1 MVEKDIIKVIAEVE
15 RIRYYK
21 NEWGIIECS
30 IDPKKIKEGN
40 PKLDRNGMAIFKGV
54 MPQLQEKNIYN
65 ITAEYVDDAKWGG
78 QYNILSIFTALDFGT
93 GDPEGQKKFLSSIY
107 TPLQVTNMYEALDN
121 PFKALKDKDVSSLVK
136 IKGCGMDTA
145 DRWIRKFERHI
156 GEAKIYTEL
165 EEYNLT
171 TNMIKKLMDRY
182 KSPELVIEKVKN
194 NPYVLCNE
202 VKGIGWKTADKIAL
216 EGGIGEFSTKRI
228 AAYMV
233 HYLDESGEN
242 GCSWITPDELMGA
255 ILEGI
260 GEEVPDANVTEAIHE
275 LGDELWWNEDKSKI
289 GLRRYFNIEQKIA
302 EELIRIRD
310 AESNIVYKDW
320 EDTIK
325 HLEHKQG
332 WEYTDEQKSGV
343 KTVLDNNITVVQGLA
358 GCVDCDTEYFN
369 GTEWKRIAEYTK
381 GEKVLQYNENGT
393 AELVAPLR
401 YIKQPSQKL
410 NLIRNASGSI
420 NQVLSD
426 NHEVYYKTASC
437 NNGKKITCTEL
448 KERHNLTKSGFSGRF
463 ITNFKYGGTGINL
476 TDDEIRLMIAVHA
489 DGNFATN
496 TNWCRISLKKER
508 KIKRLKEILH
518 RLGKSYEEKICT
530 GSEEGYTKIFFYAPR
545 REKLY
550 TKDWYNCTNHQ
561 MEVIYDEVFYW
572 DGSTP
577 ENSKVLQK
585 SFSTGNKSDADFIQ
599 FVCASIGYYS
609 SIYIYDKRLGETFI
623 NSDGYNACRNK
634 KEYSVRVSN
643 KRYSTASIRPRR
655 EQQKIQ
661 IIDYHPIDGF
671 EYCFTVPS
679 HLLVLRREGQIFVT
693 GNCGKTTLVTAM
705 LAVLKNYSSVQTCL
719 SGRAASRLGEIT
731 GQEGYTIHR
740 LLGYPQGDKQG
751 FEYHDENPLSY
762 DIYILDEI
770 SMVDAYL
777 FYYLLRAI
785 PNGAKLVCLGDPGQ
799 LESIGCGNIAHD
811 MINSEEIPT
820 VTLTK
825 IHRQAAKSAII
836 TESIKIRNGQQ
847 IISKDWVGEDIRGE
861 LQDLHIDCFS
871 DKTNTYYKIVQSFVS
886 LMANKDFNIM
896 ETQIIV
902 PVKNNGSA
910 CTYELNNSIQEM
922 YNPEDRSKKEYSG
935 FSNGKPY
942 ILREGDKVMNVVNN
956 YKTSPPIYNGNIGI
970 IRYIDYDEDMDEEI
984 MLIDFKGIGEV
995 KVPKESWNNIELG
1008 YAITVHK
1015 SQGDQA
1021 NHIIFGLD
1029 FTSYSLLSREMIY
1042 TGITRAKKKCDLIA
1056 QTGALRMAI
1065 SKEGVSKKQTHLQQ
1079 CLYDVAHPKIIF

>member
-1 MVEKDIIKVIAEVE
+1 MAEKDIIKVIAEVE

-30 IDPKKIKEGN
+30 IDSKRIKEGN

-121 PFKALKDKDVSSLVK
+121 PFKALKNKDVSSLVK

-310 AESNIVYKDW
+310 AESGIVYKDW

-358 GCVDCDTEYFN
+358 GT
-369 GTEWKRIAEYTK
+369 
-381 GEKVLQYNENGT
+381 
-393 AELVAPLR
+393 
-401 YIKQPSQKL
+401 
-410 NLIRNASGSI
+410 
-420 NQVLSD
+420 
-426 NHEVYYKTASC
+426 
-437 NNGKKITCTEL
+437 
-448 KERHNLTKSGFSGRF
+448 
-463 ITNFKYGGTGINL
+463 
-476 TDDEIRLMIAVHA
+476 
-489 DGNFATN
+489 
-496 TNWCRISLKKER
+496 
-508 KIKRLKEILH
+508 
-518 RLGKSYEEKICT
+518 GKST
-530 GSEEGYTKIFFYAPR
+530 
-545 REKLY
+545 L
-550 TKDWYNCTNHQ
+550 
-561 MEVIYDEVFYW
+561 
-572 DGSTP
+572 
-577 ENSKVLQK
+577 
-585 SFSTGNKSDADFIQ
+585 
-599 FVCASIGYYS
+599 
-609 SIYIYDKRLGETFI
+609 
-623 NSDGYNACRNK
+623 
-634 KEYSVRVSN
+634 VS
-643 KRYSTASIRPRR
+643 AMI
-655 EQQKIQ
+655 E
-661 IIDYHPIDGF
+661 
-671 EYCFTVPS
+671 
-679 HLLVLRREGQIFVT
+679 VLRS
-693 GNCGKTTLVTAM
+693 
-705 LAVLKNYSSVQTCL
+705 YSYVQCAL
-719 SGRAASRLGEIT
+719 SGRASSRMSEIT

-740 LLGYPQGDKQG
+740 LLGYPLGDKQG
-751 FEYHDENPLSY
+751 FEYHDENPLPY
-762 DIYILDEI
+762 NIYILDEI

>member
-1 MVEKDIIKVIAEVE
+1 MAEKDIIKVTVAVE
-15 RIRYYK
+15 RIRFYK

-30 IDPKKIKEGN
+30 IDPKRIKQGT
-40 PKLDRNGMAIFKGV
+40 PKLDRNGIAIFKGV
-54 MPQLQEKNIYN
+54 MPQLQEKNLYN
-65 ITAEYVDDAKWGG
+65 ITAEYTEDPKYGG

-121 PFKALKDKDVSSLVK
+121 PFKALKDKDVTSLIK

-145 DRWIRKFERHI
+145 DRWIRKFEQHI

-165 EEYNLT
+165 EDYNLT

-182 KSPELVIEKVKN
+182 ASPELVIEKVKN

-228 AAYMV
+228 AAYII
-233 HYLDESGEN
+233 HYLDEAGEN

-260 GEEVPDANVTEAIHE
+260 GEEVPDANVTEAIHG
-275 LGDELWWNEDKSKI
+275 LGEELWWNDDKSKI
-289 GLRRYFNIEQKIA
+289 GLRRYFNIEYRIA
-302 EELIRIRD
+302 EELLRIRD
-310 AESNIVYKDW
+310 AESKISYIDW

-332 WEYTDEQKSGV
+332 WEYTDEQKNGV

-358 GCVDCDTEYFN
+358 GT
-369 GTEWKRIAEYTK
+369 
-381 GEKVLQYNENGT
+381 
-393 AELVAPLR
+393 
-401 YIKQPSQKL
+401 
-410 NLIRNASGSI
+410 
-420 NQVLSD
+420 
-426 NHEVYYKTASC
+426 
-437 NNGKKITCTEL
+437 
-448 KERHNLTKSGFSGRF
+448 
-463 ITNFKYGGTGINL
+463 
-476 TDDEIRLMIAVHA
+476 
-489 DGNFATN
+489 
-496 TNWCRISLKKER
+496 
-508 KIKRLKEILH
+508 
-518 RLGKSYEEKICT
+518 GKST
-530 GSEEGYTKIFFYAPR
+530 
-545 REKLY
+545 L
-550 TKDWYNCTNHQ
+550 
-561 MEVIYDEVFYW
+561 
-572 DGSTP
+572 
-577 ENSKVLQK
+577 
-585 SFSTGNKSDADFIQ
+585 
-599 FVCASIGYYS
+599 
-609 SIYIYDKRLGETFI
+609 
-623 NSDGYNACRNK
+623 
-634 KEYSVRVSN
+634 VS
-643 KRYSTASIRPRR
+643 AMI
-655 EQQKIQ
+655 E
-661 IIDYHPIDGF
+661 
-671 EYCFTVPS
+671 
-679 HLLVLRREGQIFVT
+679 VLRS
-693 GNCGKTTLVTAM
+693 
-705 LAVLKNYSSVQTCL
+705 YSYVQCAL
-719 SGRAASRLGEIT
+719 SGRASSRMSEIT
-731 GQEGYTIHR
+731 GQEGFTIHR

-751 FEYHDENPLSY
+751 FKFHDENPLPY

-785 PNGAKLVCLGDPGQ
+785 PDGAKLVCLGDPGQ

-847 IISKDWVGEDIRGE
+847 IINKDWVGTETRGE

-871 DKTNTYYKIVQSFVS
+871 DKTNTYYKVIQAFSS
-886 LMANKDFNIM
+886 TMAQDDFNIM

-902 PVKNNGSA
+902 PIKNNGAA
-910 CTYELNNSIQEM
+910 CTYELNNSVQEL
-922 YNPEDRSKKEYSG
+922 YNPEDRHKKEHNG
-935 FSNGKPY
+935 FSNGKSY

-970 IRYIDYDEDMDEEI
+970 IRSIYYDEILDEEI

-995 KVPKESWNNIELG
+995 KVPREAWNNIELG

-1021 NHIIFGLD
+1021 NHVIFGID

-1079 CLYDVAHPKIIF
+1079 CLYDVAHPKLIF

>member
-1 MVEKDIIKVIAEVE
+1 MADKDIIKVTVEVE
-15 RIRYYK
+15 RIRFYK

-30 IDPKKIKEGN
+30 INKIKDGA
-40 PKLDRNGMAIFKGV
+40 PKLDKNGMAIFKGV
-54 MPQLQEKNIYN
+54 MPQLKENNLYN
-65 ITAEYVDDAKWGG
+65 ITAEYTEDPKFGG

-93 GDPEGQKKFLSSIY
+93 GDAEGQKKFLSSIF

-121 PFKALKDKDVSSLVK
+121 PFQALKDKDTVSLIK

-145 DRWIRKFERHI
+145 DRWIRKFEKHI
-156 GEAKIYTEL
+156 GEAQIYTEL

-171 TNMIKKLMDRY
+171 TNMIKRLMDRY
-182 KSPELVIEKVKN
+182 NSPELVIEKVKN

-216 EGGIGEFSTKRI
+216 EGGIGEYSTKRI
-228 AAYMV
+228 GAYMV

-260 GEEVPDANVTEAIHE
+260 GEEVPDANITEAIHE
-275 LGDELWWNEDKSKI
+275 LGDELWWDEDKTKI

-310 AESNIVYKDW
+310 AESKITYKDW
-320 EDTIK
+320 EDAVK
-325 HLEHKQG
+325 HLEHRQG
-332 WEYTDEQKSGV
+332 WEYTDEQKLGV

-358 GCVDCDTEYFN
+358 GT
-369 GTEWKRIAEYTK
+369 
-381 GEKVLQYNENGT
+381 
-393 AELVAPLR
+393 
-401 YIKQPSQKL
+401 
-410 NLIRNASGSI
+410 
-420 NQVLSD
+420 
-426 NHEVYYKTASC
+426 
-437 NNGKKITCTEL
+437 
-448 KERHNLTKSGFSGRF
+448 
-463 ITNFKYGGTGINL
+463 
-476 TDDEIRLMIAVHA
+476 
-489 DGNFATN
+489 
-496 TNWCRISLKKER
+496 
-508 KIKRLKEILH
+508 
-518 RLGKSYEEKICT
+518 GKST
-530 GSEEGYTKIFFYAPR
+530 
-545 REKLY
+545 L
-550 TKDWYNCTNHQ
+550 
-561 MEVIYDEVFYW
+561 
-572 DGSTP
+572 
-577 ENSKVLQK
+577 
-585 SFSTGNKSDADFIQ
+585 
-599 FVCASIGYYS
+599 
-609 SIYIYDKRLGETFI
+609 
-623 NSDGYNACRNK
+623 
-634 KEYSVRVSN
+634 VS
-643 KRYSTASIRPRR
+643 AMI
-655 EQQKIQ
+655 E
-661 IIDYHPIDGF
+661 
-671 EYCFTVPS
+671 
-679 HLLVLRREGQIFVT
+679 VLRS
-693 GNCGKTTLVTAM
+693 
-705 LAVLKNYSSVQTCL
+705 YSYVQCAL
-719 SGRAASRLGEIT
+719 SGRASSRMSEIT

-751 FEYHDENPLSY
+751 FEYHDENPLGY

-811 MINSEEIPT
+811 MINSSEIPT

-836 TESIKIRNGQQ
+836 TESIKVRNGQQ
-847 IISKDWVGEDIRGE
+847 IINKDWVGIDTRGE
-861 LQDLHIDCFS
+861 LQDLHLDCYS
-871 DKTNTYYKIVQSFVS
+871 DKSNTYYKIIQAFSS
-886 LMANKDFNIM
+886 CMAQKDFNIM
-896 ETQIIV
+896 ETQVIV

-910 CTYELNNSIQEM
+910 CTYELNNSIQEL
-922 YNPEDRSKKEYSG
+922 YNPEDRRKKEHNG
-935 FSNGKPY
+935 FANGKPY

-970 IRYIDYDEDMDEEI
+970 IRSIDYDENLDEEI

-995 KVPKESWNNIELG
+995 KVPRDAWNNIELG

-1021 NHIIFGLD
+1021 AHIIFGID

-1079 CLYDVAHPKIIF
+1079 CLYDVAHPKLIF

>member
-1 MVEKDIIKVIAEVE
+1 MKELIKVNCEVEK
-15 RIRYYK
+15 IRYYK
-21 NEWGIIECS
+21 NEWGIIEAS
-30 IDPKKIKEGN
+30 ITKVYEGAPKVN
-40 PKLDRNGMAIFKGV
+40 NNGTVIFKGV
-54 MPQLQEKNIYN
+54 MPQLQEKNIYKV
-65 ITAEYVDDAKWGG
+65 TAEFVEDPKWGN

-310 AESNIVYKDW
+310 AESGIVYKDW

-358 GCVDCDTEYFN
+358 GT
-369 GTEWKRIAEYTK
+369 
-381 GEKVLQYNENGT
+381 
-393 AELVAPLR
+393 
-401 YIKQPSQKL
+401 
-410 NLIRNASGSI
+410 
-420 NQVLSD
+420 
-426 NHEVYYKTASC
+426 
-437 NNGKKITCTEL
+437 
-448 KERHNLTKSGFSGRF
+448 
-463 ITNFKYGGTGINL
+463 
-476 TDDEIRLMIAVHA
+476 
-489 DGNFATN
+489 
-496 TNWCRISLKKER
+496 
-508 KIKRLKEILH
+508 
-518 RLGKSYEEKICT
+518 GKST
-530 GSEEGYTKIFFYAPR
+530 
-545 REKLY
+545 L
-550 TKDWYNCTNHQ
+550 
-561 MEVIYDEVFYW
+561 
-572 DGSTP
+572 
-577 ENSKVLQK
+577 
-585 SFSTGNKSDADFIQ
+585 
-599 FVCASIGYYS
+599 
-609 SIYIYDKRLGETFI
+609 
-623 NSDGYNACRNK
+623 
-634 KEYSVRVSN
+634 VS
-643 KRYSTASIRPRR
+643 AMI
-655 EQQKIQ
+655 E
-661 IIDYHPIDGF
+661 
-671 EYCFTVPS
+671 
-679 HLLVLRREGQIFVT
+679 VLRS
-693 GNCGKTTLVTAM
+693 
-705 LAVLKNYSSVQTCL
+705 YSYVQCAL
-719 SGRAASRLGEIT
+719 SGRASSRMSEIT

-740 LLGYPQGDKQG
+740 LLGYPLGDKQG
-751 FEYHDENPLSY
+751 FEYHDENPLPY
-762 DIYILDEI
+762 NIYILDEI

-811 MINSEEIPT
+811 MINSAEIPT

-922 YNPEDRSKKEYSG
+922 YNPEDRSKKEHSG

>member
-1 MVEKDIIKVIAEVE
+1 MAEKDIIKVIAEVE

-40 PKLDRNGMAIFKGV
+40 PKLDKNGMAIFKGV

-194 NPYVLCNE
+194 NPYILCNE

-275 LGDELWWNEDKSKI
+275 LGDELWWNDDKSKI

-310 AESNIVYKDW
+310 AGSGIVYEDW

-332 WEYTDEQKSGV
+332 WEYTDEQKNGV

-358 GCVDCDTEYFN
+358 GT
-369 GTEWKRIAEYTK
+369 
-381 GEKVLQYNENGT
+381 
-393 AELVAPLR
+393 
-401 YIKQPSQKL
+401 
-410 NLIRNASGSI
+410 
-420 NQVLSD
+420 
-426 NHEVYYKTASC
+426 
-437 NNGKKITCTEL
+437 
-448 KERHNLTKSGFSGRF
+448 
-463 ITNFKYGGTGINL
+463 
-476 TDDEIRLMIAVHA
+476 
-489 DGNFATN
+489 
-496 TNWCRISLKKER
+496 
-508 KIKRLKEILH
+508 
-518 RLGKSYEEKICT
+518 GKST
-530 GSEEGYTKIFFYAPR
+530 
-545 REKLY
+545 L
-550 TKDWYNCTNHQ
+550 
-561 MEVIYDEVFYW
+561 
-572 DGSTP
+572 
-577 ENSKVLQK
+577 
-585 SFSTGNKSDADFIQ
+585 
-599 FVCASIGYYS
+599 
-609 SIYIYDKRLGETFI
+609 
-623 NSDGYNACRNK
+623 
-634 KEYSVRVSN
+634 VS
-643 KRYSTASIRPRR
+643 AMI
-655 EQQKIQ
+655 E
-661 IIDYHPIDGF
+661 
-671 EYCFTVPS
+671 
-679 HLLVLRREGQIFVT
+679 VLRS
-693 GNCGKTTLVTAM
+693 
-705 LAVLKNYSSVQTCL
+705 YSYVQCAL
-719 SGRAASRLGEIT
+719 SGRASSRMSEIT

-740 LLGYPQGDKQG
+740 LLGYPLGDKQG
-751 FEYHDENPLSY
+751 FEYHDENCLPY
-762 DIYILDEI
+762 NIYILDEI

-785 PNGAKLVCLGDPGQ
+785 PNGAKLVCLGDHGQ

-811 MINSEEIPT
+811 MINSAEIPT

-847 IISKDWVGEDIRGE
+847 IIDKDWVGEDIRGE

-902 PVKNNGSA
+902 PVKNNGDA

-922 YNPEDRSKKEYSG
+922 YNPEDSNKKEHSG

-956 YKTSPPIYNGNIGI
+956 YRTTPPIYNGNIGI
-970 IRYIDYDEDMDEEI
+970 IRYIDYDENLDEEV

-1042 TGITRAKKKCDLIA
+1042 TGITRAKRKCDLIA

>member
-1 MVEKDIIKVIAEVE
+1 MAEKELIKVTCSVEKIIF
-15 RIRYYK
+15 YK
-21 NEWGIIECS
+21 NEWGIISCS
-30 IDPKKIKEGN
+30 INKIKDGA
-40 PKLDRNGMAIFKGV
+40 PRVDKTGCITCKGV
-54 MPQLQEKNIYN
+54 MPQLQEKNLYN
-65 ITAEYVDDAKWGG
+65 ITAEYVEDAKYGG

-121 PFKALKDKDVSSLVK
+121 PFKALKDKDVTSLIK

-145 DRWIRKFERHI
+145 DRWIRKFEKHI

-165 EEYNLT
+165 EKYNLT

-182 KSPELVIEKVKN
+182 NSPELVIEKVKN

-242 GCSWITPDELMGA
+242 GCSWIAPDELMGA

-310 AESNIVYKDW
+310 AESKITYKDW
-320 EDTIK
+320 EDVIK

-332 WEYTDEQKSGV
+332 WEYTDEQKDGV

-358 GCVDCDTEYFN
+358 GT
-369 GTEWKRIAEYTK
+369 
-381 GEKVLQYNENGT
+381 
-393 AELVAPLR
+393 
-401 YIKQPSQKL
+401 
-410 NLIRNASGSI
+410 
-420 NQVLSD
+420 
-426 NHEVYYKTASC
+426 
-437 NNGKKITCTEL
+437 
-448 KERHNLTKSGFSGRF
+448 
-463 ITNFKYGGTGINL
+463 
-476 TDDEIRLMIAVHA
+476 
-489 DGNFATN
+489 
-496 TNWCRISLKKER
+496 
-508 KIKRLKEILH
+508 
-518 RLGKSYEEKICT
+518 GKST
-530 GSEEGYTKIFFYAPR
+530 
-545 REKLY
+545 L
-550 TKDWYNCTNHQ
+550 
-561 MEVIYDEVFYW
+561 
-572 DGSTP
+572 
-577 ENSKVLQK
+577 
-585 SFSTGNKSDADFIQ
+585 
-599 FVCASIGYYS
+599 
-609 SIYIYDKRLGETFI
+609 
-623 NSDGYNACRNK
+623 
-634 KEYSVRVSN
+634 VS
-643 KRYSTASIRPRR
+643 AMI
-655 EQQKIQ
+655 E
-661 IIDYHPIDGF
+661 
-671 EYCFTVPS
+671 
-679 HLLVLRREGQIFVT
+679 VLRS
-693 GNCGKTTLVTAM
+693 
-705 LAVLKNYSSVQTCL
+705 YSYVQCAL
-719 SGRAASRLGEIT
+719 SGRASSRMSEIT
-731 GQEGYTIHR
+731 GKEGYTIHR

-751 FEYHDENPLSY
+751 FKFHDENPLPY

-785 PNGAKLVCLGDPGQ
+785 PDGAKLVCLGDPGQ

-847 IISKDWVGEDIRGE
+847 IINKDWVGTETRGE
-861 LQDLHIDCFS
+861 LQDLNIDCFS
-871 DKTNTYYKIVQSFVS
+871 DKTNTFYKIIQAFS
-886 LMANKDFNIM
+886 LSMAQDDFSIM

-902 PVKNNGSA
+902 PIKNNGAS
-910 CTYELNNSIQEM
+910 CTYELNNSVQEL
-922 YNPEDRSKKEYSG
+922 YNPEDKSKKEHNG

-970 IRYIDYDEDMDEEI
+970 IRSIYYDEMLDEEF

-995 KVPKESWNNIELG
+995 RVPREAWNNIELG

-1021 NHIIFGLD
+1021 NHVIFGID

-1042 TGITRAKKKCDLIA
+1042 TGITRAKKQCDLIA

-1079 CLYDVAHPKIIF
+1079 CLYDVANPKLIF

>member
-1 MVEKDIIKVIAEVE
+1 MAEKDIIKVTVAVE

-30 IDPKKIKEGN
+30 IDPKRIKEGI
-40 PKLDRNGMAIFKGV
+40 PKLDKNGIAIFKGV
-54 MPQLQEKNIYN
+54 MPQLQEKNLYN
-65 ITAEYVDDAKWGG
+65 ITAEYTEDPKFGG
-78 QYNILSIFTALDFGT
+78 QYNIISIFTALDFGT

-121 PFKALKDKDVSSLVK
+121 PFKALKDKDVASLIK

-145 DRWIRKFERHI
+145 DRWIRKFEQHI
-156 GEAKIYTEL
+156 GEAQIYTEL

-171 TNMIKKLMDRY
+171 TNMIKKLIDKY

-255 ILEGI
+255 VLEGI
-260 GEEVPDANVTEAIHE
+260 GEEVPDANVTEAIYE

-289 GLRRYFNIEQKIA
+289 GLRRYFSIEQKIA
-302 EELIRIRD
+302 EELIRIRN
-310 AESNIVYKDW
+310 AESKITYKDW

-325 HLEHKQG
+325 HLEHRQG
-332 WEYTDEQKSGV
+332 WEYTDEQKNGV

-358 GCVDCDTEYFN
+358 GT
-369 GTEWKRIAEYTK
+369 
-381 GEKVLQYNENGT
+381 
-393 AELVAPLR
+393 
-401 YIKQPSQKL
+401 
-410 NLIRNASGSI
+410 
-420 NQVLSD
+420 
-426 NHEVYYKTASC
+426 
-437 NNGKKITCTEL
+437 
-448 KERHNLTKSGFSGRF
+448 
-463 ITNFKYGGTGINL
+463 
-476 TDDEIRLMIAVHA
+476 
-489 DGNFATN
+489 
-496 TNWCRISLKKER
+496 
-508 KIKRLKEILH
+508 
-518 RLGKSYEEKICT
+518 GKST
-530 GSEEGYTKIFFYAPR
+530 
-545 REKLY
+545 L
-550 TKDWYNCTNHQ
+550 
-561 MEVIYDEVFYW
+561 
-572 DGSTP
+572 
-577 ENSKVLQK
+577 
-585 SFSTGNKSDADFIQ
+585 
-599 FVCASIGYYS
+599 
-609 SIYIYDKRLGETFI
+609 
-623 NSDGYNACRNK
+623 
-634 KEYSVRVSN
+634 VS
-643 KRYSTASIRPRR
+643 AMI
-655 EQQKIQ
+655 E
-661 IIDYHPIDGF
+661 
-671 EYCFTVPS
+671 
-679 HLLVLRREGQIFVT
+679 VLR
-693 GNCGKTTLVTAM
+693 
-705 LAVLKNYSSVQTCL
+705 NYSYVQCAL
-719 SGRAASRLGEIT
+719 SGRASSRMSEIT

-751 FEYHDENPLSY
+751 FEYHDENPLQY

-785 PNGAKLVCLGDPGQ
+785 PDGAKLVCLGDPGQ

-847 IISKDWVGEDIRGE
+847 IINKDWTGEETRGE
-861 LQDLHIDCFS
+861 LQDLHINCFS
-871 DKTNTYYKIVQSFVS
+871 DKTNTYYKVVQAFSSV
-886 LMANKDFNIM
+886 MAQKDFNIM

-902 PVKNNGSA
+902 PVKNNGAA
-910 CTYELNNSIQEM
+910 CTYELNNSIQEL
-922 YNPEDRSKKEYSG
+922 YNPEDKNKKEHSG

-956 YKTSPPIYNGNIGI
+956 YRTSPPIYNGNIGVI
-970 IRYIDYDEDMDEEI
+970 KSIYYDEELDESI
-984 MLIDFKGIGEV
+984 MLINFKGIGEV
-995 KVPKESWNNIELG
+995 KVPKEAWNNIELG

-1021 NHIIFGLD
+1021 NHIIFGID
-1029 FTSYSLLSREMIY
+1029 FTAYSLLSREMIY
-1042 TGITRAKKKCDLIA
+1042 TGITRAKKRCDLIA

-1079 CLYDVAHPKIIF
+1079 CLYEIAHPKLIF

>member
-1 MVEKDIIKVIAEVE
+1 MAEKDIIKVTVAVE

-30 IDPKKIKEGN
+30 IDPKRIKQGT
-40 PKLDRNGMAIFKGV
+40 PKLDRNGIAIFKGV
-54 MPQLQEKNIYN
+54 MPQLQENNLYN
-65 ITAEYVDDAKWGG
+65 ITAEYVEDPKFGG

-93 GDPEGQKKFLSSIY
+93 GDPEGQKKFLSSIF

-121 PFKALKDKDVSSLVK
+121 PFKALKDKDVTSLIK

-145 DRWIRKFERHI
+145 DRWIRKFEQHI
-156 GEAKIYTEL
+156 GEAQIYTEL

-171 TNMIKKLMDRY
+171 TNMIKKLMDGY
-182 KSPELVIEKVKN
+182 NSPELVIEKVKN

-228 AAYMV
+228 AAYII

-275 LGDELWWNEDKSKI
+275 LGDELWWNDDKSKI

-310 AESNIVYKDW
+310 AESKITYKDC
-320 EDTIK
+320 EDVIK

-332 WEYTDEQKSGV
+332 WEYTDEQKNGV

-358 GCVDCDTEYFN
+358 GT
-369 GTEWKRIAEYTK
+369 
-381 GEKVLQYNENGT
+381 
-393 AELVAPLR
+393 
-401 YIKQPSQKL
+401 
-410 NLIRNASGSI
+410 
-420 NQVLSD
+420 
-426 NHEVYYKTASC
+426 
-437 NNGKKITCTEL
+437 
-448 KERHNLTKSGFSGRF
+448 
-463 ITNFKYGGTGINL
+463 
-476 TDDEIRLMIAVHA
+476 
-489 DGNFATN
+489 
-496 TNWCRISLKKER
+496 
-508 KIKRLKEILH
+508 
-518 RLGKSYEEKICT
+518 GKST
-530 GSEEGYTKIFFYAPR
+530 
-545 REKLY
+545 L
-550 TKDWYNCTNHQ
+550 
-561 MEVIYDEVFYW
+561 
-572 DGSTP
+572 
-577 ENSKVLQK
+577 
-585 SFSTGNKSDADFIQ
+585 
-599 FVCASIGYYS
+599 
-609 SIYIYDKRLGETFI
+609 
-623 NSDGYNACRNK
+623 
-634 KEYSVRVSN
+634 VS
-643 KRYSTASIRPRR
+643 AMI
-655 EQQKIQ
+655 E
-661 IIDYHPIDGF
+661 
-671 EYCFTVPS
+671 
-679 HLLVLRREGQIFVT
+679 VLRS
-693 GNCGKTTLVTAM
+693 
-705 LAVLKNYSSVQTCL
+705 YSYVQCAL
-719 SGRAASRLGEIT
+719 SGRASSRMSEIT
-731 GQEGYTIHR
+731 GQEGFTIHR
-740 LLGYPQGDKQG
+740 LLGYPLGDKQG
-751 FEYHDENPLSY
+751 FAFHDENPLPY

-811 MINSEEIPT
+811 MINSTEIPT

-847 IISKDWVGEDIRGE
+847 IIEKEWTGEEVRGE
-861 LQDLHIDCFS
+861 LQDLHINCFS
-871 DKTNTYYKIVQSFVS
+871 DKTNTYYKVIQAFSS
-886 LMANKDFNIM
+886 AMAQDGFDIM

-902 PVKNNGSA
+902 PVKNNGAA
-910 CTYELNNSIQEM
+910 CTYEINNSVQEL
-922 YNPEDRSKKEYSG
+922 YNPEDKNKREHSG

-956 YKTSPPIYNGNIGI
+956 YKTNPPIYNGNIGI
-970 IRYIDYDEDMDEEI
+970 IRSIEYNEYLDEEV
-984 MLIDFKGIGEV
+984 MVIDFKGIGTV
-995 KVPKESWNNIELG
+995 CVPKNAWNNIELG

-1021 NHIIFGLD
+1021 NHVIFGLD

-1079 CLYDVAHPKIIF
+1079 CLYDVAHPKLIF

>member
-1 MVEKDIIKVIAEVE
+1 MKEKDIIKVTCSVE
-15 RIRYYK
+15 RIRFYK

-30 IDPKKIKEGN
+30 LNKIKEGA
-40 PKLDRNGMAIFKGV
+40 PKLDRNGIAVFKGV
-54 MPQLQEKNIYN
+54 MPQLQEKNLYN
-65 ITAEYVDDAKWGG
+65 ITAEYVEDPKFGG

-93 GDPEGQKKFLSSIY
+93 GDPEGQKKFLASIF
-107 TPLQVTNMYEALDN
+107 TPLQVTNMYNALEN
-121 PFKALKDKDVSSLVK
+121 PFQSLKDKDAVSLIKV
-136 IKGCGMDTA
+136 KGCGMDTA
-145 DRWIRKFERHI
+145 DRWIRKFEKHI

-182 KSPELVIEKVKN
+182 NSPELVIEKVKN

-260 GEEVPDANVTEAIHE
+260 GEEVPDANVTEAIRE
-275 LGDELWWNEDKSKI
+275 LGDQLWWNEDKSKI

-310 AESNIVYKDW
+310 AESKIVYEEW

-325 HLEHKQG
+325 HLEHRQG
-332 WEYTDEQKSGV
+332 WKYTDEQKNGV

-358 GCVDCDTEYFN
+358 GT
-369 GTEWKRIAEYTK
+369 
-381 GEKVLQYNENGT
+381 
-393 AELVAPLR
+393 
-401 YIKQPSQKL
+401 
-410 NLIRNASGSI
+410 
-420 NQVLSD
+420 
-426 NHEVYYKTASC
+426 
-437 NNGKKITCTEL
+437 
-448 KERHNLTKSGFSGRF
+448 
-463 ITNFKYGGTGINL
+463 
-476 TDDEIRLMIAVHA
+476 
-489 DGNFATN
+489 
-496 TNWCRISLKKER
+496 
-508 KIKRLKEILH
+508 
-518 RLGKSYEEKICT
+518 GKST
-530 GSEEGYTKIFFYAPR
+530 
-545 REKLY
+545 L
-550 TKDWYNCTNHQ
+550 
-561 MEVIYDEVFYW
+561 
-572 DGSTP
+572 
-577 ENSKVLQK
+577 
-585 SFSTGNKSDADFIQ
+585 
-599 FVCASIGYYS
+599 
-609 SIYIYDKRLGETFI
+609 
-623 NSDGYNACRNK
+623 
-634 KEYSVRVSN
+634 VS
-643 KRYSTASIRPRR
+643 AMI
-655 EQQKIQ
+655 E
-661 IIDYHPIDGF
+661 
-671 EYCFTVPS
+671 
-679 HLLVLRREGQIFVT
+679 VLRS
-693 GNCGKTTLVTAM
+693 
-705 LAVLKNYSSVQTCL
+705 YSYVQSAL
-719 SGRAASRLGEIT
+719 SGRASSRMSEIT

-751 FEYHDENPLSY
+751 FKYHDEKPLPY

-820 VTLTK
+820 VTLTQ

-836 TESIKIRNGQQ
+836 TESIKVRNGQQ
-847 IISKDWVGEDIRGE
+847 IINKDWVGEETRGE
-861 LQDLHIDCFS
+861 LQDLNLDCFS
-871 DKTNTYYKIVQSFVS
+871 DKSNTFYKVIQAFSKT
-886 LMANKDFNIM
+886 MAQEDFNIM
-896 ETQIIV
+896 ETQVIV
-902 PVKNNGSA
+902 PVKNNGAA
-910 CTYELNNSIQEM
+910 CTYELNNSIQEL
-922 YNPEDRSKKEYSG
+922 YNPEDRNKKEHNG

-970 IRYIDYDEDMDEEI
+970 INSIYYDFDLDEEI
-984 MLIDFKGIGEV
+984 MLINFKGIGEV
-995 KVPKESWNNIELG
+995 KVPRESWNNIELG

-1021 NHIIFGLD
+1021 NHVIFGLD
-1029 FTSYSLLSREMIY
+1029 FTSYSLLTREMIY
-1042 TGITRAKKKCDLIA
+1042 TGITRAKRKCGLIA

-1079 CLYDVAHPKIIF
+1079 CLYDVTHPKLIF

>member
-1 MVEKDIIKVIAEVE
+1 MAEKDIIKVIAEVE

-40 PKLDRNGMAIFKGV
+40 PKLDRNGMVIFKGV

-65 ITAEYVDDAKWGG
+65 ITAEYVEDPKFGG

-121 PFKALKDKDVSSLVK
+121 PFKALKNKDVTSLIK

-145 DRWIRKFERHI
+145 DRWTRKFERHI

-260 GEEVPDANVTEAIHE
+260 GEEVPDTNVTESIHE

-310 AESNIVYKDW
+310 AESNITYSNF

-325 HLEHKQG
+325 HMEHKQG
-332 WEYTDEQKSGV
+332 WQYTEEQIEGAKVG
-343 KTVLDNNITVVQGLA
+343 LDNNLVVIT
-358 GCVDCDTEYFN
+358 
-369 GTEWKRIAEYTK
+369 
-381 GEKVLQYNENGT
+381 
-393 AELVAPLR
+393 
-401 YIKQPSQKL
+401 
-410 NLIRNASGSI
+410 GS
-420 NQVLSD
+420 
-426 NHEVYYKTASC
+426 
-437 NNGKKITCTEL
+437 
-448 KERHNLTKSGFSGRF
+448 
-463 ITNFKYGGTGINL
+463 GGTGKTSMVGL
-476 TDDEIRLMIAVHA
+476 
-489 DGNFATN
+489 
-496 TNWCRISLKKER
+496 
-508 KIKRLKEILH
+508 IL
-518 RLGKSYEEKICT
+518 
-530 GSEEGYTKIFFYAPR
+530 
-545 REKLY
+545 
-550 TKDWYNCTNHQ
+550 
-561 MEVIYDEVFYW
+561 
-572 DGSTP
+572 
-577 ENSKVLQK
+577 
-585 SFSTGNKSDADFIQ
+585 
-599 FVCASIGYYS
+599 
-609 SIYIYDKRLGETFI
+609 ET
-623 NSDGYNACRNK
+623 
-634 KEYSVRVSN
+634 
-643 KRYSTASIRPRR
+643 
-655 EQQKIQ
+655 
-661 IIDYHPIDGF
+661 
-671 EYCFTVPS
+671 
-679 HLLVLRREGQIFVT
+679 LR
-693 GNCGKTTLVTAM
+693 
-705 LAVLKNYSSVQTCL
+705 NYSYAQCSL
-719 SGRAASRLGEIT
+719 SGRAASRMSEVT

-740 LLGYPQGDKQG
+740 LLGYPLGDKQG
-751 FEYHDENPLSY
+751 FEYHDDNPLPY
-762 DIYILDEI
+762 NIYILDEI

-785 PNGAKLVCLGDPGQ
+785 PSGSKLFMLGDPGQ
-799 LESIGCGNIAHD
+799 LESIGSGNIAHD
-811 MINSEEIPT
+811 MINSSEIAT
-820 VTLTK
+820 VQLTK

-847 IISKDWVGEDIRGE
+847 IINKDWVGEEVRGE
-861 LQDLHIDCFS
+861 LQDLYIDCFS
-871 DKTNTYYKIVQSFVS
+871 DKTNTFYKIVQAFSS
-886 LMANKDFNIM
+886 LISKKEFNIM
-896 ETQIIV
+896 EVQIIV
-902 PVKNNGSA
+902 PIKNNGSA
-910 CTYELNNSIQEM
+910 CTYEINNSIQEI
-922 YNPEDRSKKEYSG
+922 YNPEKRDLKEVTG

-942 ILREGDKVMNVVNN
+942 VLRVGDKVMNMVNT
-956 YKTSPPIYNGNIGI
+956 YKTNPPIYNGNLGI
-970 IRYIDYDEDMDEEI
+970 IEDIYFDEYLDENI
-984 MLIDFKGIGEV
+984 MLINFKGLGRV
-995 KVPKESWNNIELG
+995 KVPKDCWNNIELG

-1015 SQGDQA
+1015 SQGSEF

-1042 TGITRAKKKCDLIA
+1042 TGITRARKKCDLIA

>member
-1 MVEKDIIKVIAEVE
+1 MAEKEIIKVTCSVE
-15 RIRYYK
+15 RIRFYK

-30 IDPKKIKEGN
+30 INKIKEGT
-40 PKLDRNGMAIFKGV
+40 PKLDRNGTAIFKGV
-54 MPQLQEKNIYN
+54 MPQLQEKNLYN
-65 ITAEYVDDAKWGG
+65 ITAEYVEDPKWGN
-78 QYNILSIFTALDFGT
+78 QYNILSIFIALDFGT

-121 PFKALKDKDVSSLVK
+121 PFKVLKDKDVTSLVK
-136 IKGCGMDTA
+136 VKGCGMETA
-145 DRWIRKFERHI
+145 DRWIRKFEKHV
-156 GEAKIYTEL
+156 GEAQIYTEL
-165 EEYNLT
+165 EDYNLT

-228 AAYMV
+228 AAYII
-233 HYLDESGEN
+233 HYLDEVGEN

-255 ILEGI
+255 ILEGV
-260 GEEVPDANVTEAIHE
+260 GEEVPDTNVTEAIHE
-275 LGDELWWNEDKSKI
+275 LGEELWWNDDKSKI

-302 EELIRIRD
+302 EELLRIRD
-310 AESNIVYKDW
+310 AESKIIYKDW

-332 WEYTDEQKSGV
+332 WEYTDEQKNGV

-358 GCVDCDTEYFN
+358 GTGKSTLVSAMIE
-369 GTEWKRIAEYTK
+369 
-381 GEKVLQYNENGT
+381 VL
-393 AELVAPLR
+393 R
-401 YIKQPSQKL
+401 
-410 NLIRNASGSI
+410 
-420 NQVLSD
+420 
-426 NHEVYYKTASC
+426 
-437 NNGKKITCTEL
+437 
-448 KERHNLTKSGFSGRF
+448 GFS
-463 ITNFKYGGTGINL
+463 Y
-476 TDDEIRLMIAVHA
+476 V
-489 DGNFATN
+489 
-496 TNWCRISLKKER
+496 
-508 KIKRLKEILH
+508 
-518 RLGKSYEEKICT
+518 
-530 GSEEGYTKIFFYAPR
+530 
-545 REKLY
+545 
-550 TKDWYNCTNHQ
+550 Q
-561 MEVIYDEVFYW
+561 
-572 DGSTP
+572 
-577 ENSKVLQK
+577 
-585 SFSTGNKSDADFIQ
+585 
-599 FVCASIGYYS
+599 CA
-609 SIYIYDKRLGETFI
+609 
-623 NSDGYNACRNK
+623 
-634 KEYSVRVSN
+634 
-643 KRYSTASIRPRR
+643 
-655 EQQKIQ
+655 
-661 IIDYHPIDGF
+661 
-671 EYCFTVPS
+671 
-679 HLLVLRREGQIFVT
+679 
-693 GNCGKTTLVTAM
+693 
-705 LAVLKNYSSVQTCL
+705 L
-719 SGRAASRLGEIT
+719 SGRASSRMSEIT
-731 GQEGYTIHR
+731 GQEGFTIHR
-740 LLGYPQGDKQG
+740 LLGYPLGDKQG
-751 FEYHDENPLSY
+751 FVYHDENPLPY

-836 TESIKIRNGQQ
+836 TESIKVRNGQQ
-847 IISKDWVGEDIRGE
+847 IINKDWVGTETRGE
-861 LQDLHIDCFS
+861 LQDLNIDCFS
-871 DKTNTYYKIVQSFVS
+871 DKTNTFYKIIQAFSTTMVQD
-886 LMANKDFNIM
+886 NFNIM

-902 PVKNNGSA
+902 PVKNNGAA
-910 CTYELNNSIQEM
+910 CTYELNNSVQEL
-922 YNPEDRSKKEYSG
+922 YNPEDKNKREYNG

-970 IRYIDYDEDMDEEI
+970 IRSINYDEGLDEEV
-984 MLIDFKGIGEV
+984 MLIDFKGIGAV
-995 KVPKESWNNIELG
+995 KVPKDSWNNIELG

-1021 NHIIFGLD
+1021 NHVIFGID

-1079 CLYDVAHPKIIF
+1079 CLYDVAHPKLIF

>member
-1 MVEKDIIKVIAEVE
+1 MAEKDIIKVTVAVE
-15 RIRYYK
+15 RIRFYK

-30 IDPKKIKEGN
+30 IDPKRIKQGT
-40 PKLDRNGMAIFKGV
+40 PKLDRNGIAIFKGV
-54 MPQLQEKNIYN
+54 MPQLQEKNLYN
-65 ITAEYVDDAKWGG
+65 ITAEYIEDPKYGG

-121 PFKALKDKDVSSLVK
+121 PFKALKDKDVASLIK

-145 DRWIRKFERHI
+145 DRWIRKFEQHI

-165 EEYNLT
+165 EDYNLT

-182 KSPELVIEKVKN
+182 VSPELVIEKVKN

-228 AAYMV
+228 AAYIV
-233 HYLDESGEN
+233 HYLDEAGEN

-275 LGDELWWNEDKSKI
+275 LGEELWWNDDKSKI
-289 GLRRYFNIEQKIA
+289 GLRRYFNIEHRIA
-302 EELIRIRD
+302 EELLRIRD
-310 AESNIVYKDW
+310 AESKISYIDW

-332 WEYTDEQKSGV
+332 WEYTDEQKNGV

-358 GCVDCDTEYFN
+358 GT
-369 GTEWKRIAEYTK
+369 
-381 GEKVLQYNENGT
+381 
-393 AELVAPLR
+393 
-401 YIKQPSQKL
+401 
-410 NLIRNASGSI
+410 
-420 NQVLSD
+420 
-426 NHEVYYKTASC
+426 
-437 NNGKKITCTEL
+437 
-448 KERHNLTKSGFSGRF
+448 
-463 ITNFKYGGTGINL
+463 
-476 TDDEIRLMIAVHA
+476 
-489 DGNFATN
+489 
-496 TNWCRISLKKER
+496 
-508 KIKRLKEILH
+508 
-518 RLGKSYEEKICT
+518 GKST
-530 GSEEGYTKIFFYAPR
+530 
-545 REKLY
+545 L
-550 TKDWYNCTNHQ
+550 
-561 MEVIYDEVFYW
+561 
-572 DGSTP
+572 
-577 ENSKVLQK
+577 
-585 SFSTGNKSDADFIQ
+585 
-599 FVCASIGYYS
+599 
-609 SIYIYDKRLGETFI
+609 
-623 NSDGYNACRNK
+623 
-634 KEYSVRVSN
+634 VS
-643 KRYSTASIRPRR
+643 AMI
-655 EQQKIQ
+655 E
-661 IIDYHPIDGF
+661 
-671 EYCFTVPS
+671 
-679 HLLVLRREGQIFVT
+679 VLRS
-693 GNCGKTTLVTAM
+693 
-705 LAVLKNYSSVQTCL
+705 YSYVQCAL
-719 SGRAASRLGEIT
+719 SGRASSRMSEIT
-731 GQEGYTIHR
+731 GQEGFTIHR

-751 FEYHDENPLSY
+751 FKFHDENPLPY

-785 PNGAKLVCLGDPGQ
+785 PDGAKLVCLGDPGQ

-847 IISKDWVGEDIRGE
+847 IINKDWVGTETRGE

-871 DKTNTYYKIVQSFVS
+871 DKTNTYYKVVQAFSAT
-886 LMANKDFNIM
+886 MAQDNFNIM

-902 PVKNNGSA
+902 PVKNNGAA
-910 CTYELNNSIQEM
+910 CTYELNNSIQEL
-922 YNPEDRSKKEYSG
+922 YNPEDRRKKEHNG
-935 FSNGKPY
+935 FSNGKSY

-970 IRYIDYDEDMDEEI
+970 IRNIYYDEILDDEI

-995 KVPKESWNNIELG
+995 KVPREAWNNIELG

-1021 NHIIFGLD
+1021 NHVIFGID

-1079 CLYDVAHPKIIF
+1079 CLYDVAHPKLIF

>member
-1 MVEKDIIKVIAEVE
+1 MAEKDIIKVIAEVE

-40 PKLDRNGMAIFKGV
+40 PKLDKNGMAIFKGV

-343 KTVLDNNITVVQGLA
+343 KTVLDNNITVVTGLA

-369 GTEWKRIAEYTK
+369 GTEWKKISEYQK
-381 GEKVLQYNENGT
+381 GEKVLQYNTDGT
-393 AELVAPLR
+393 AELVTPER
-401 YIKQPSQKL
+401 YIKQPSECLYHFETKYGLDQTLSLEHNVVYVTSKG
-410 NLIRNASGSI
+410 NLYSQPFSVI
-420 NQVLSD
+420 
-426 NHEVYYKTASC
+426 
-437 NNGKKITCTEL
+437 
-448 KERHNLTKSGFSGRF
+448 KERQENKGFFGKF
-463 ITNFKYGGTGINL
+463 ITSFKYSGEGINL
-476 TDDEIRLMIAVHA
+476 TDDEIRIMVAIMA
-489 DGNFATN
+489 DGHFNEKTKN
-496 TNWCRISLKKER
+496 TNSSIYKQVRINLKKDR
-508 KIKRLKEILH
+508 KKQRL
-518 RLGKSYEEKICT
+518 
-530 GSEEGYTKIFFYAPR
+530 
-545 REKLY
+545 EKLLNNLCLDY
-550 TKDWYNCTNHQ
+550 IKVDSTIEDFHTYYFESPLLEKHFPQDWYQCNLHQ
-561 MEVIYDEVFYW
+561 LQIIFEEVLYW
-572 DGSTP
+572 DS
-577 ENSKVLQK
+577 NYKK
-585 SFSTGNKSDADFIQ
+585 KNCFSTTSKSDADFIQ
-599 FVCASIGYYS
+599 FVFSALGYRATILLQDRVGQTYK
-609 SIYIYDKRLGETFI
+609 INDKEYIRQSKEYEVTYTKRNLIEMCHDHREDHTMTPI
-623 NSDGYNACRNK
+623 VPVKPSDGY
-634 KEYSVRVSN
+634 
-643 KRYSTASIRPRR
+643 
-655 EQQKIQ
+655 
-661 IIDYHPIDGF
+661 

-679 HLLVLRREGQIFVT
+679 HMLVLRRNDKIFVT
-693 GNCGKTTLVTAM
+693 GNCGKSTLVSAM
-705 LAVLKNYSSVQTCL
+705 IEVLRSYSYVQCAL
-719 SGRAASRLGEIT
+719 SGRASSRMSEIT

-740 LLGYPQGDKQG
+740 LLGYPLGDKQG
-751 FEYHDENPLSY
+751 FEYHDENPLPY
-762 DIYILDEI
+762 NIYILDEI

-847 IISKDWVGEDIRGE
+847 IINKDWVGEDIRGE

-922 YNPEDRSKKEYSG
+922 YNPEDRSKKEHSG

>member
-1 MVEKDIIKVIAEVE
+1 MAEKEIIKVTVAVE
-15 RIRYYK
+15 RIRFYK

-30 IDPKKIKEGN
+30 IDPKRIKEGT
-40 PKLDRNGMAIFKGV
+40 PKLDRNGIAIFKGV
-54 MPQLQEKNIYN
+54 MPQLQEKNLYN

-93 GDPEGQKKFLSSIY
+93 SDPEGQKKFLSSIY

-121 PFKALKDKDVSSLVK
+121 PFKVLKDKDVTSLVK
-136 IKGCGMDTA
+136 VKGCGMETA
-145 DRWIRKFERHI
+145 DRWIRKFEKHV
-156 GEAKIYTEL
+156 GEAQIYTEL
-165 EEYNLT
+165 EDYNLT

-194 NPYVLCNE
+194 NPYILCNE

-228 AAYMV
+228 AAYII
-233 HYLDESGEN
+233 HYLDEVGEN

-255 ILEGI
+255 ILEGV

-275 LGDELWWNEDKSKI
+275 LGEELWWNDDKSKI

-302 EELIRIRD
+302 EELLRIRD
-310 AESNIVYKDW
+310 AESKIIYKDW

-332 WEYTDEQKSGV
+332 WEYTDEQKNGV

-358 GCVDCDTEYFN
+358 GT
-369 GTEWKRIAEYTK
+369 
-381 GEKVLQYNENGT
+381 
-393 AELVAPLR
+393 
-401 YIKQPSQKL
+401 
-410 NLIRNASGSI
+410 
-420 NQVLSD
+420 
-426 NHEVYYKTASC
+426 
-437 NNGKKITCTEL
+437 
-448 KERHNLTKSGFSGRF
+448 
-463 ITNFKYGGTGINL
+463 
-476 TDDEIRLMIAVHA
+476 
-489 DGNFATN
+489 
-496 TNWCRISLKKER
+496 
-508 KIKRLKEILH
+508 
-518 RLGKSYEEKICT
+518 GKST
-530 GSEEGYTKIFFYAPR
+530 
-545 REKLY
+545 L
-550 TKDWYNCTNHQ
+550 
-561 MEVIYDEVFYW
+561 
-572 DGSTP
+572 
-577 ENSKVLQK
+577 
-585 SFSTGNKSDADFIQ
+585 
-599 FVCASIGYYS
+599 
-609 SIYIYDKRLGETFI
+609 
-623 NSDGYNACRNK
+623 
-634 KEYSVRVSN
+634 VS
-643 KRYSTASIRPRR
+643 AMI
-655 EQQKIQ
+655 E
-661 IIDYHPIDGF
+661 
-671 EYCFTVPS
+671 
-679 HLLVLRREGQIFVT
+679 VLRG
-693 GNCGKTTLVTAM
+693 
-705 LAVLKNYSSVQTCL
+705 YSYVQCAL
-719 SGRAASRLGEIT
+719 SGRASSRMSEIT
-731 GQEGYTIHR
+731 GQEGFTIHR
-740 LLGYPQGDKQG
+740 LLGYPLGDKQG
-751 FEYHDENPLSY
+751 FVYHDENPLPY

-836 TESIKIRNGQQ
+836 TESIKVRNGQQ
-847 IISKDWVGEDIRGE
+847 IINKDWVGTETRGE
-861 LQDLHIDCFS
+861 LQDLNIDCFS
-871 DKTNTYYKIVQSFVS
+871 DKTNTFYKIIQAFSTTMVQD
-886 LMANKDFNIM
+886 NFNIM

-902 PVKNNGSA
+902 PVKNNGAA
-910 CTYELNNSIQEM
+910 CTYELNNSVQEL
-922 YNPEDRSKKEYSG
+922 YNPEDKNKREYNG

-970 IRYIDYDEDMDEEI
+970 IRSIDYDEGLDEEV
-984 MLIDFKGIGEV
+984 MLIDFKGIGAV
-995 KVPKESWNNIELG
+995 KVPKDSWNNIELG

-1021 NHIIFGLD
+1021 NHVIFGID

-1079 CLYDVAHPKIIF
+1079 CLYDVAHPKLIF